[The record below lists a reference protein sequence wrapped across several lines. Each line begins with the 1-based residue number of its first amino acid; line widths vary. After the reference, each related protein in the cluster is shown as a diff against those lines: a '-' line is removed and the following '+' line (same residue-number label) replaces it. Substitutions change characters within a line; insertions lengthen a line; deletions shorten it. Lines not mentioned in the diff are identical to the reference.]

1 MTEHIAKLKEFFI
14 HWKAHHA
21 YRQAPQDIHAL
32 ARQFAAEG
40 ASPLARSV
48 RRHIAVLEAER
59 PVVFEGERIAFMR
72 TVTALPELFTPEEM
86 AALKEK
92 HWLHEQGE
100 VCNINVDYT
109 MLLSCGFDA
118 KRAQLLEMAAARDAA
133 GEGEKA
139 DYLRAQESILAA
151 IQRLAD
157 AYAQKAREMGNETV
171 AKTLARVPAKAPQTF
186 LEALQMLRI
195 LHYAMWCGHNYHNT
209 LGRFDQYMYPYFIR
223 DVEAGIYNKESALE
237 LLEEFFLTFNR
248 DSDLYTGM
256 QQGDNGQSM
265 VLGGLNPDGTDSYNL
280 LSELCLR
287 ASLELKL
294 IDPKINLR
302 VHKDTPLETYVLGSE
317 LTKQGLGFP
326 QYCND
331 EIVIP
336 GLMDMGYS
344 REDAHNYVVAAC
356 WEFIIPGRAMDIP
369 NIEAISFAR
378 AVTEAALD
386 DLPGCPDYASFC
398 SAVKARITAQADAI
412 EEKVKNLFV
421 FPAPYVS
428 LMMEGCAEQARDVS
442 LGCVYNNYG
451 LHGTGL
457 ATAADS
463 LEVIDRYVYGDGS
476 LTAERLIR
484 CLRTDFEG
492 EEALLTKLRWHTPKM
507 GNHEDCVDDR
517 ATWLLDVFA
526 DAMAGRKNERGGIFR
541 PGTGSAMYYVWH
553 PQDLP
558 ASPDGR
564 RAGEAL
570 GANYSPS
577 LYMRAK
583 GPVSILQ
590 SFARPNLRRVING
603 GPLTIEL
610 HDAVFRNPQAVAKVA
625 MLVRSFMLM
634 GGHQLQLNA
643 VNRKTLEDAQ
653 RHPENYKNLIV
664 RVWGWSGYFVE
675 LDKVYQDHIMQRMEL
690 TI

>member
-1 MTEHIAKLKEFFI
+1 MNQRIAELKQFFI
-14 HWKAHHA
+14 QEKKHHA
-21 YRQAPQDIHAL
+21 FRQPKTDPYVL
-32 ARQFAAEG
+32 AKDFAARG
-40 ASPLARSV
+40 LSPLDRSV
-48 RRHIAVLEAER
+48 ERHLHVIRSEK
-59 PVVFEGERIAFMR
+59 PVVFAGERIAFMR
-72 TVTALPELFTPEEM
+72 TVQTLPELFTPEEVEN
-86 AALKEK
+86 LKKE

-109 MLLSCGFDA
+109 LLMQCGFDA
-118 KRAQLLEMAAARDAA
+118 KRAQLLELAQKREAA
-133 GEGEKA
+133 GEKDEA
-139 DYLRAQESILAA
+139 HYLRAQESILGAV
-151 IQRLAD
+151 QELAD
-157 AYAQKAREMGNETV
+157 AYAAEAVRVGNETV
-171 AKTLARVPAKAPQTF
+171 ARTLARVPAKAPRSW
-186 LEALQMLRI
+186 LEALQMQRI
-195 LHYAMWCGHNYHNT
+195 LHYVMWCGHNYHNT
-209 LGRFDQYMYPYFIR
+209 LGRFDQYMYPYFR
-223 DVEAGIYNKESALE
+223 ADMDAGIYHEESALE
-237 LLEEFFLTFNR
+237 MLEEYFLTFNR

-265 VLGGLNPDGTDSYNL
+265 VLGGLNPDGTDSYNQ

-302 VHKDTPLETYVLGSE
+302 VHRNTPLSTFVLGSE

-331 EIVIP
+331 EIIIP
-336 GLMDMGYS
+336 GLMDLGYAK
-344 REDAHNYVVAAC
+344 EDAYNYVVAAC
-356 WEFIIPGRAMDIP
+356 WEFIIPGKAMDIP
-369 NIEAISFAR
+369 NIEALSFAK
-378 AVTEAALD
+378 AVTDAALHH
-386 DLPGCPDYASFC
+386 LCECTSYEAF
-398 SAVKARITAQADAI
+398 AQRVKECIVSQLDAI
-412 EEKVKNLFV
+412 EQKIKNLFV

-428 LMMEGCAEQARDVS
+428 LMVEGCVEQARDVS
-442 LGCVYNNYG
+442 LGAQYNNYG
-451 LHGTGL
+451 IHGTGL

-463 LEVIDRYVYGDGS
+463 LEVIGRYVFGDKTLS
-476 LTAERLIR
+476 PERLVA
-484 CLRTDFEG
+484 CLQNDFEN
-492 EEALLTKLRWHTPKM
+492 EEELLTKLRYHTPKM

-526 DAMAGRKNERGGIFR
+526 DALEGRINERGGIFR
-541 PGTGSAMYYVWH
+541 AGTGSAMYYVWH
-553 PQDLP
+553 PQDLS

-577 LYMRAK
+577 LFTRAK

-603 GPLTIEL
+603 GPLTLEL
-610 HDAVFRNPQAVAKVA
+610 HDTVFRNAEAVGKVA
-625 MLVRSFMLM
+625 VLVKSFMDM

-643 VNRKTLEDAQ
+643 VNRDTLKDAQ
-653 RHPENYKNLIV
+653 LHPENYKNLIV

-675 LDKVYQDHIMQRMEL
+675 LDKVYQDHIMERMEL